1 MTTIKKLKELDKRT
15 KELEDWIEDVKDTHS
30 QPMILDNYNF
40 LLTTVRQYVDGMAQ
54 MRTEMGRMQQMM
66 QENGELMNGF
76 IETHDMKARWEAFI
90 EKKNEEKQKEID
102 VADGEETS
110 TEDEPEI
117 LTTDGQDREN
127 PKGLY

>member
-1 MTTIKKLKELDKRT
+1 MTTIKKLKQLDTRT
-15 KELEDWIEDVKDTHS
+15 KELEDWIRDVKDTHS

-76 IETHDMKARWEAFI
+76 IEMHDMKARWEAFI

-110 TEDEPEI
+110 NEDEPEI
-117 LTTDGQDREN
+117 LTTDG
-127 PKGLY
+127 